1 MKLLLTAVL
10 LASTAIAP
18 AFAEEIKTQSRIDA
32 VIVFPQGADVMR
44 VAQAQLVAGEHSLI
58 LDDLPASIDP
68 QSIRVEG
75 EGGQGLEISAVDS
88 RLVQL
93 SSDAIDIQ
101 HKKLNEAI
109 EVLSDERAVL
119 VQKTIDA
126 EYQRKLLLSI
136 AEKQAGPAD
145 AAKPIDAT
153 QLGDLIDLVGVRLA
167 NISASIQTAQLR
179 QRAIDREIG
188 DLQTKQSTLAPDA
201 QAHMQVVV
209 HVTSAANMQGKFKL
223 RYRVSEAGWVPFY
236 DARLGI
242 ETANL
247 NIVRRAEVTQNTGEV
262 WSDVALT
269 LSTARPLAATAAP
282 DLGEDQLQIIDNPD
296 PKMKDR
302 SSYDAVAAAPAKL
315 ARKAVSNAAEGEL
328 DVPALQAEAE
338 FKAVGF
344 NTNYLIAGR
353 STVDNSGTAKK
364 LRIGTDDVSVKLQAI
379 AVPRLDLAAYLT
391 ASFTVQTDAAMLPG
405 AVNLYR
411 DGIYVGQGRLP
422 LVSSGE
428 EAKLG
433 FGADDMIKVKRAEV
447 KRNVGEEGILSS
459 SNVQEMAWDI
469 SVTNLHAMAIP
480 VTVIDRAPYSSQED
494 VLVEALAGATP
505 ATLKDFEKRR
515 GVLAWNFDLEAK
527 AEKQIKTGYK
537 VTSPKSVNISLA
549 E

>member
-1 MKLLLTAVL
+1 MKVFLTAVL

-18 AFAEEIKTQSRIDA
+18 AFAEDIKTQSHIDA
-32 VIVFPQGADVMR
+32 VTVFPQGADVTR
-44 VAQAQLVAGEHSLI
+44 VAQAQLVVGEHSLI

-88 RLVQL
+88 KLVQL

-101 HKKLNEAI
+101 HKKLNDAI
-109 EVLSDERAVL
+109 EALSDERAVL
-119 VQKTIDA
+119 AQKTVDA

-136 AEKQAGPAD
+136 AEKQAGLAD
-145 AAKPIDAT
+145 ATKPLDAA
-153 QLGDLIDLVGVRLA
+153 QLGGLIDLVGVRLA

-209 HVTSAANMQGKFKL
+209 HVTSAATMQGKFKL

-242 ETANL
+242 ETAKL

-262 WSDVALT
+262 WKDVALT
-269 LSTARPLAATAAP
+269 LSTARPLGATAAP
-282 DLGEDQLQIIDNPD
+282 DLAEDQLQIIDNPD

-302 SSYDAVAAAPAKL
+302 SNYDAVSAAPAKL
-315 ARKAVSNAAEGEL
+315 AREAVANVAEGEA

-411 DGIYVGQGRLP
+411 DGIYVGQGNLP
-422 LVSSGE
+422 LVAGGE

-447 KRNVGEEGILSS
+447 KRNAGEEGILTS

-480 VTVIDRAPYSSQED
+480 VTVIDRAPYSTQED
-494 VLVEALAGATP
+494 VLVEVLAGATP
-505 ATLKDFEKRR
+505 ATTKDFEKRR